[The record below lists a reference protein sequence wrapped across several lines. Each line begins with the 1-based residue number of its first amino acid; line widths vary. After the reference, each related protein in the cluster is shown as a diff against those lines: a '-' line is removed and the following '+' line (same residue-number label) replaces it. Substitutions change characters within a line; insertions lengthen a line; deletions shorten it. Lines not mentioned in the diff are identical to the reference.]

1 MYKVGICDDG
11 ISICSR
17 IEEFII
23 KYAEEH
29 KLKIDI
35 YIWYTGEGI
44 IENLRNDMQL
54 DILFLDIELL
64 KISGIEVGNYIRNNL
79 ENRDM
84 QIIYISGKDFYA
96 KELFKTQPMDFII
109 KPITIGKIYAS
120 MDLAIKIVN
129 KRNARYIIQ
138 QGKEYVFIPMGEI
151 RYIMSQ
157 GRKVEVVIEDCT
169 YKFYG
174 KLSDEYKKL
183 TEDFIIIHKSYI
195 INKKYIKKYTYEVI
209 QMTDNSIFTI
219 SKIHRKKVR
228 NKLLKDMIND

>member
-129 KRNARYIIQ
+129 KRNARYI
-138 QGKEYVFIPMGEI
+138 
-151 RYIMSQ
+151 MSQ
-157 GRKVEVVIEDCT
+157 GRKVEVVIGDCT